1 MTDLSDDNGLVSVQ
15 SVYPFDE
22 TVQRLLAAFAQHGLK
37 VFATIDQAAEA
48 EAVGL
53 TMPPTMLLIFGNAR
67 AGTPLMLAQP
77 RAGIDLPLK
86 ALVTAP
92 AIGDQVT
99 VSFNTSA
106 YTINR
111 HSLPKE
117 LQRNLVPAE
126 NLIVTAVTK

>member
-1 MTDLSDDNGLVSVQ
+1 MTDLSDDSGLVSVQ
-15 SVYPFDE
+15 SVYPFAE

-53 TMPPTMLLIFGNAR
+53 TMPPTMLIIFGNAR

-92 AIGDQVT
+92 AKGDPVT

-106 YTINR
+106 YTIKR